1 MHVPAIAELEL
12 LLIDEIR
19 RTHAVHTL
27 VLYGSHARGDATAE
41 SDLDVA
47 GFSDDVAVTKRDA
60 RSFHG
65 VPLDG
70 FVHPT
75 SHADVNKGLDH
86 ELLSLLGGRVLLD
99 ERGLAQPLLDALAAC
114 DERGPEPLAAS
125 EAQMRRVWAH
135 KMLGRIRRDD
145 LEARYRRH
153 WLLYQLLEDY
163 FALRVRWYRGPRLAL
178 SELARTAPA
187 VFMVFERALAPE
199 ASLEALAEL
208 VEVVVHATEGDPGG
222 RVGAVGATAGP

>member
-1 MHVPAIAELEL
+1 MHVPTFAELEL
-12 LLIDEIR
+12 LLIDEFR
-19 RTHAVHTL
+19 RAHAVHTL

-47 GFSDDVAVTKRDA
+47 GFSDAVEVTKRDA

-70 FVHPT
+70 FVYPT
-75 SHADVNKGLDH
+75 VHAHANADLDR

-99 ERGLAQPLLDALAAC
+99 DRGLARPLLEALAAC
-114 DERGPEPLAAS
+114 DQRGPEPLVAS

-163 FALRVRWYRGPRLAL
+163 FALRTRWYRGPKLAL
-178 SELARTAPA
+178 AELARTAPA
-187 VFMVFERALAPE
+187 VSAVFERALAPE
-199 ASLEALAEL
+199 ASLDALTEL
-208 VEVVVHATEGDPGG
+208 VEVVIGN
-222 RVGAVGATAGP
+222 AG